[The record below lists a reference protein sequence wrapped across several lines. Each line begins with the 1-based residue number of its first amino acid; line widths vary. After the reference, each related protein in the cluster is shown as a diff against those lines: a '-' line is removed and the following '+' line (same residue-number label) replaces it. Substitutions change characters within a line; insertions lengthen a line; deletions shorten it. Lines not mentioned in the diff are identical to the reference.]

1 MSDEFV
7 NRITLECLLNKEMY
21 SSQII
26 PKKKESSLSKEEK
39 KKYRKRVY
47 KLLRDMLEG
56 SPPDD
61 LFLDVKS
68 TCDTFVGST
77 INYFKVIDK
86 SAILQAEHNDMSNN
100 DMNNNDM
107 NNNDMNNNDM
117 NNNDISNNTVCSI
130 NDVSDYNSCLLPVR
144 SIKIDVPTLDKY
156 ITRTTVKKNN
166 ITI

>member
-68 TCDTFVGST
+68 TCDTFVGSA

-86 SAILQAEHNDMSNN
+86 SAILQAEHNDMS
-100 DMNNNDM
+100 
-107 NNNDMNNNDM
+107 NNDMNNNDM

>member
-68 TCDTFVGST
+68 TCDTFVGSA

-86 SAILQAEHNDMSNN
+86 SVILQAEHNDMS
-100 DMNNNDM
+100 
-107 NNNDMNNNDM
+107 NNDMNNNDM

>member
-107 NNNDMNNNDM
+107 NNND
-117 NNNDISNNTVCSI
+117 ISNNTVCSI